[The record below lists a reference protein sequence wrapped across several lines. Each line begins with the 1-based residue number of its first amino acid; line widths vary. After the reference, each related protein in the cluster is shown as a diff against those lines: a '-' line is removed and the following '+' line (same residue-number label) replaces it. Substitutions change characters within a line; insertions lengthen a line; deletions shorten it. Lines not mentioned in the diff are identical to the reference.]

1 MLITCRTC
9 SSSYHI
15 PREVLGDDGAQLRC
29 AGCGDVW
36 AVTAPAILAG
46 EATSARS
53 EPLIATRLASPE
65 RDLFEE
71 TAPPR
76 RLARAAAPFAAL
88 LLVAA
93 LMSAVA
99 ERRPIV
105 KAAPMMARVYAA
117 VGLPVNLRAMAL
129 KNIDAKLGALD
140 DKKVLMIEGAL
151 VNLRAEASPAPD
163 LRIAVR
169 GADARELYVWTVR
182 APKSRLGPNEET
194 PFRARLATPPEGAR
208 DVLVKFASAGDK
220 APLGEAGL

>member
-36 AVTAPAILAG
+36 AVSAPAILTG
-46 EATSARS
+46 EAISARYQ
-53 EPLIATRLASPE
+53 PPGAMRPTSPE
-65 RDLFEE
+65 RDLLEE

-76 RLARAAAPFAAL
+76 RLSRAAAPFAAL
-88 LLVAA
+88 LTVAA

-105 KAAPMMARVYAA
+105 RAAPMMARVYAA
-117 VGLPVNLRAMAL
+117 IGLPVNLRAMAL
-129 KNIDAKLGALD
+129 QNVEAKLGALD
-140 DKKVLMIEGAL
+140 DRKVLMIEGSL

-220 APLGEAGL
+220 APSGEAGL

>member
-36 AVTAPAILAG
+36 AVTAPAILSG
-46 EATSARS
+46 EATSARY
-53 EPLIATRLASPE
+53 EPLVATRPTLSE
-65 RDLFEE
+65 RDVLEE
-71 TAPPR
+71 AAPPR
-76 RLARAAAPFAAL
+76 RPGRAAAPFAAL